1 MKTTYLV
8 YKQID
13 GVQRL
18 VPATRAEWDAIIV
31 RRINHDQRKE
41 PCMYCHVRDGYDYRI
56 IHGKKRMGDDRY

>member
-18 VPATRAEWDAIIV
+18 VPATRAEWDAIMKENAQWQNN
-31 RRINHDQRKE
+31 RRDCSANTGTILWTR
-41 PCMYCHVRDGYDYRI
+41 
-56 IHGKKRMGDDRY
+56 

>member
-18 VPATRAEWDAIIV
+18 VPATRAEWDAIMKEN
-31 RRINHDQRKE
+31 RGLSRLSFRITW
-41 PCMYCHVRDGYDYRI
+41 GGTTI
-56 IHGKKRMGDDRY
+56 